1 MSDPSK
7 NFAKCIVSG
16 TYSSAAT
23 AITLQAGEG
32 AKLPAPATDG
42 AFNLVW
48 WNYTDYPDPSGDPN
62 KEIVRCTARTTDAL
76 TVTRAQESTSAS
88 TKNTAGKVYM
98 MALSF
103 TKKMY
108 DEIVQGEVYIA
119 DTAANDTYL
128 VAPTPPWTAYVTGQ
142 RVTFK
147 AVTANT
153 GAATLNVN
161 SLGAKSIVKDV
172 STALDTGDILAG
184 QFVNVIYDGTNFVIQ
199 SQRAGMVDIVNAQTV
214 TGAKTLT
221 GNTIAKLFAPQGFLI
236 NGKIVPSVASS
247 DLTVAIKTLAG
258 TDPSASDP
266 VYCRIGD
273 TVRAIT
279 SALSVTKND
288 ATNWFNAGSSELA
301 TKEIDY
307 FVYLGYNA
315 TDGVVV
321 GFARI
326 PGATSY
332 GEFSATTT
340 NEKYCAIS
348 TITTAASTDYYENI
362 GRFAATLSAGAGYTW
377 SVPAFTAI
385 NLIQRPIFES
395 RKLSWAPTVT
405 CSGSMTF
412 ASATQSEYIYRISGI
427 GGGNRISLYI
437 GSTFTTGGTASNEIY
452 YTIPWTADD
461 ASDQYACQGGY
472 AHDSANVAAWGG
484 FNTATKTYNR
494 KYDSS
499 NWGLGAGRGVTAFFD
514 FFI

>member
-1 MSDPSK
+1 MSDPAK
-7 NFAKCIVSG
+7 NFAKVIVSG
-16 TYSSAAT
+16 TYSSADT

-32 AKLPAPATDG
+32 AKLPAPASDG

-62 KEIVRCTARTTDAL
+62 KEIVRCTARTVDAL
-76 TVTRAQESTSAS
+76 TVTRNQESSGAS
-88 TKNTAGKVYM
+88 TKNTAGKTYM

-108 DEIVQGEVYIA
+108 DDILHGEVYVA

-128 VAPTPPWTAYVTGQ
+128 VAPVPAYTAYVTGM
-142 RVTFK
+142 RINFK

-161 SLGAKSIVKDV
+161 GIGAISIVKNV
-172 STALDTGDILAG
+172 STALDTGDILAN
-184 QFVNVIYDGTNFVIQ
+184 QIVSVLYDGTNFVII
-199 SQRAGMVDIVNAQTV
+199 SSRSGLVEVANNQTITGDKTLSGATLV
-214 TGAKTLT
+214 TGNLI
-221 GNTIAKLFAPQGFLI
+221 GKLFAPQGFLI
-236 NGKIVPSVASS
+236 NGKISPSVASN

-288 ATNWFNAGSSELA
+288 GTNWFNAGSAELA

-315 TDGVVV
+315 TDGVVI
-321 GFARI
+321 GFSRY
-326 PGATSY
+326 PGANSYNDFSVTS
-332 GEFSATTT
+332 T

-348 TITTAASTDYYENI
+348 TITTAASTDYYEVV

-377 SVPAFTAI
+377 TVPTFTAR
-385 NLIQRPIFES
+385 NLVQKPIYMT
-395 RKLSWAPTVT
+395 RALSYTPTFTYTAGVAPTTPGNENNVYWLDYKTAYVRVSKIYSGNGTTVT
-405 CSGSMTF
+405 RCDISLPIGSN
-412 ASATQSEYIYRISGI
+412 ADQSPI
-427 GGGNRISLYI
+427 GGAVFSNSFAPIATMNQFHASTTQMFCASSTVNR
-437 GSTFTTGGTASNEIY
+437 
-452 YTIPWTADD
+452 
-461 ASDQYACQGGY
+461 
-472 AHDSANVAAWGG
+472 VG
-484 FNTATKTYNR
+484 FFVSYELA
-494 KYDSS
+494 
-499 NWGLGAGRGVTAFFD
+499 
-514 FFI
+514 